1 MTIKI
6 TSRESKITVT
16 RIDATCDMCGFVLE
30 NARLAHDHPE
40 DGGEY
45 ICYRCQNEI
54 NAEKTKEHF
63 RWLIDSRIKSLIVE
77 NDWITRLILET
88 KDGTERLMTIEYS
101 EENEEEDLSDDRND

>member
-16 RIDATCDMCGFVLE
+16 HVDYTCDKCGYVVKSTRPSD
-30 NARLAHDHPE
+30 NPK
-40 DGGEY
+40 DGDEY
-45 ICYRCQNEI
+45 ICYKCQSEI
-54 NAEKTKEHF
+54 NSEKTKEHF

-88 KDGTERLMTIEYS
+88 KDGVERLMTIEYS